1 MSIVISNTQQRN
13 NLINRDY
20 AQNSEIILFKCI
32 VHNFHLW
39 RALYIFFK
47 REEEKYGGGGF
58 KEKTPPT

>member
-1 MSIVISNTQQRN
+1 MSIVISNTKQRN

-32 VHNFHLW
+32 
-39 RALYIFFK
+39 IFTSGAHFTFFSK
-47 REEEKYGGGGF
+47 GKKKKNMGGGEF